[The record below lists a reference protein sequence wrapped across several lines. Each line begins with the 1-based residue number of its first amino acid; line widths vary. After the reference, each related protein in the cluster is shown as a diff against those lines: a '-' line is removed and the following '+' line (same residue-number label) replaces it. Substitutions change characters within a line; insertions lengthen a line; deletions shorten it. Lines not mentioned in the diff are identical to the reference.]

1 MIISS
6 HFPFIFLYLYLW
18 FFLVFWT
25 KVPFTS
31 GNDLEFVGWDWWFFI
46 NSLLFYS
53 ATRKHEI
60 SSEYLLKLRS
70 LYYYCRT
77 IVEAWKVE
85 SIFFNIWS
93 SVIFSLRNF
102 RCEVILKR
110 TKLYSLSNL
119 KSCNLKYN

>member
-18 FFLVFWT
+18 LFIVFWT
-25 KVPFTS
+25 KVPFTL

-60 SSEYLLKLRS
+60 SSKYLLKLRS

-77 IVEAWKVE
+77 IVETWKVE

-110 TKLYSLSNL
+110 TELYLLSNL
-119 KSCNLKYN
+119 KSCNLKCN

>member
-46 NSLLFYS
+46 NNLLFYS

-77 IVEAWKVE
+77 IVETWKVE

-110 TKLYSLSNL
+110 TELYSLSNL
-119 KSCNLKYN
+119 KSCNLKCN

>member
-18 FFLVFWT
+18 LFIVFWT
-25 KVPFTS
+25 KVPFTL

-60 SSEYLLKLRS
+60 SSEYLLKLCS

-85 SIFFNIWS
+85 SIFFNIWFS
-93 SVIFSLRNF
+93 MIFSLCNF

-110 TKLYSLSNL
+110 TELYLLSNL
-119 KSCNLKYN
+119 KSCNLKCN